1 MTDRQRKAL
10 AALVRAPT
18 MKAAAKSAGV
28 NYSTMRKWI
37 SHDEEFKRAYYAELA
52 ALVDD
57 ASLQV
62 RQAMSEAVSTL
73 REIAHGGELESNRLS
88 AARSI
93 LSDGAKLIE
102 LQTLEHRITELE
114 RILTEEKE

>member
-18 MKAAAKSAGV
+18 IKAAAEDAGV

-37 SHDEEFKRAYYAELA
+37 ASNDEFKTAYYSELA
-52 ALVDD
+52 ALVED

-73 REIAHGGELESNRLS
+73 RKIANGGELESNRLS

>member
-18 MKAAAKSAGV
+18 QKAAAKAAGV
-28 NYSTMRKWI
+28 NYSTLRKWI
-37 SHDEEFKRAYYAELA
+37 ASDPEFKQAYFSELA
-52 ALVDD
+52 SLVED

-62 RQAMSEAVSTL
+62 RQAMSEAVTTL
-73 REIAHGGELESNRLS
+73 RHIASNGEAESNRLS

-93 LSDGAKLIE
+93 LSDGSKLIE